1 MKKRFWKIEYS
12 YTLIVIFTI
21 LLFMIPT
28 SFSSKN
34 ARYISRWNEVYNNLD
49 YLFTAM
55 SAQADSD
62 IMKGLKNAKT
72 SQNRE
77 VFMMM
82 LAKSYLDLAEIKNI
96 KRRYNPLYM
105 NGEQVKSLDQYNFEN
120 YYIHSSGAI
129 IGLKDL
135 DNDDNLS
142 PGFVMS
148 IDING
153 IKPPNAW
160 GRDIYGVNIFSDGK
174 INPLGYGWSV
184 EDLQNDC
191 SELGSGISCSYY
203 YRIGGNFTE

>member
-12 YTLIVIFTI
+12 YTLIVIFTV

-34 ARYISRWNEVYNNLD
+34 ARHISRWNEVYNKLD

-62 IMKGLKNAKT
+62 IMKGLKNAKN
-72 SQNRE
+72 SKDRE
-77 VFMMM
+77 IFMMM
-82 LAKSYLDLAEIKNI
+82 LAKSYLDLTEIKNLHG
-96 KRRYNPLYM
+96 KYSPLYM
-105 NGEQVKSLDQYNFEN
+105 NGEPVKPNDMYNFEN
-120 YYIHSSGAI
+120 YYVHSNGTI

-135 DNDDNLS
+135 DNEDDRT

-148 IDING
+148 VDLNG
-153 IKPPNAW
+153 KKAPNMW

-174 INPLGYGWSV
+174 ITPLGYGWSV
-184 EDLQNDC
+184 EDLRKDC
-191 SELGSGISCSYY
+191 SDLGSGISCSYY